1 MFASEKL
8 NGFGPLAG
16 VKVVELCEW
25 VAAPAA
31 ARCLAEMGAEVI
43 KVENPAGDPER
54 PQASGF
60 GCLRSDTCDP
70 TYDLV
75 NTNKDWISLNLK
87 TKEGMDILL
96 DMLEDADVFINSM
109 RDRALVKM
117 GLDYETLHEKFPK
130 LVWAQMRG
138 YGEFGPMHG
147 EPGYDAV
154 CWGARGGVMA
164 VFRQENE
171 SPAIQPQA
179 FGDFNA
185 AAIFAGGIMGALIQ
199 QMKTGLGDKVTV
211 NLYHVAIWGHG
222 IGIAARQFGASYPTS
237 RKRVMNPFNDT
248 YRSRDGIWFLI
259 CMPDYDRYFEQMMK
273 MLGQDDLIG
282 DSTITTL
289 AAVNEYGKQAFVV
302 DRVGEG
308 FATKDYEEWDRILT
322 EQQVPHQKLFDYDD
336 ILADQEAYDNDALR
350 AYESFEFGRR
360 VMSTTPVRYSSA
372 GNPPIV
378 LAKPTGY
385 HTAPYLRAKGY
396 SEERIAQLEELGAIR
411 CWHGVEIDDP
421 VI

>member
-1 MFASEKL
+1 MFASQKMQ
-8 NGFGPLAG
+8 GFGPLVG
-16 VKVVELCEW
+16 MKVVELCEW

-31 ARCLAEMGAEVI
+31 ARCLAEMGAEVV

-70 TYDLV
+70 AYDVV

-87 TKEGMDILL
+87 TEEGMAILL
-96 DMLEDADVFINSM
+96 ELLADADVFINSM

-117 GLDYETLHEKFPK
+117 GLDYETLNEKFPK

-138 YGEFGPMHG
+138 YGEHGAMRG

-164 VFRQENE
+164 VFRQEGE

-179 FGDFNA
+179 FGDYNA
-185 AAIFAGGIMGALIQ
+185 AAIFAGGILGALVQ
-199 QMKTGLGDKVTV
+199 RARTGRGDKVTV
-211 NLYHVAIWGHG
+211 NLYHVAIWGHS
-222 IGIAARQFGASYPTS
+222 IGISARQFGASYPTS
-237 RKRVMNPFNDT
+237 RKRVKNPFNDT
-248 YRSRDGIWFLI
+248 YRSKDGVWFLI
-259 CMPDYDRYFEQMMK
+259 CMPDYDRYFTQMMK
-273 MLGQDDLIG
+273 MLGQEEFIG
-282 DSTITTL
+282 DESIQTL
-289 AAVNEYGKQAFVV
+289 DAVNHHGNQAFVV
-302 DRVGEG
+302 DCVGEG
-308 FATKDYEEWDRILT
+308 FAKKDYEEWDRIMT

-350 AYESFEFGRR
+350 AYESSEFGRR
-360 VMSTTPVRYSSA
+360 VMSTTPVRYGSA
-372 GNPPIV
+372 GNPPIM

-385 HTAPYLRAKGY
+385 HTKAYLEAMGY
-396 SEERIAQLEELGAIR
+396 SEERIAELEDLGAIR
-411 CWHGVEIDDP
+411 CWHGGEIDGP